1 MPTSEADHQEAIES
15 GYRFERLLADLA
27 TSFVGL
33 PPEEVDGAIED
44 AQRRVVETLG
54 LDRSSLF
61 QLSSDGVMTLTHTW
75 VVPGLPAAPRRI
87 DATEHFPWCYAQ
99 AMQGKVVRFSS
110 LNELPPE
117 AARDLE
123 SFRKDGQKSMA
134 LFPFA
139 AGGQIFG
146 GLAFGALR
154 EERHWTDEE
163 VTRLRVAATLFESTL
178 AHKRSDDALRRT
190 LDELQQLKDQLQQ
203 EKGYLQAEIN
213 ALHGYG
219 GITGNSLAIRQ
230 VLAKVDRVAATDATV
245 LLLGETG
252 TGKGL
257 LAETIHAHSRR
268 SARTMVAVNCAA
280 LSPTLIEA
288 ELFGREKGAYT
299 GALSRQ
305 AGRFELADGST
316 LFLDE
321 VAELQL
327 DLQVK
332 LLRVLQDGQF
342 ERVGGT
348 RTLRVDVRV
357 IAASN
362 RDLAKAVVAGQFRE
376 DLYYRLNAFPIVV
389 PPLRERQE
397 DIPALAW
404 TFAKESGRA
413 LGKPVDRIPQ
423 EVMAALRRY
432 AWPGNIRELRNAIE
446 RAIILGDSSTLRLP
460 AGPITNQ
467 PLDPLLTLDA
477 VERASAQAYI
487 LKVLERTGWRI
498 RGAGGAAELLGL
510 KPTTLEARMKK
521 FGIQRPTGISNR
533 VGETPSSV
541 GIPGKPRSTPPA
553 SRITPTTGIH

>member
-1 MPTSEADHQEAIES
+1 MQPSEAEQKKEIEA
-15 GYRFERLLADLA
+15 RLQFERLLADLA

-33 PPEEVDGAIED
+33 PIAQVDGAIED
-44 AQRRVVETLG
+44 AQRHIGETLA

-61 QLSSDGVMTLTHTW
+61 QFSPSGEMILTHSW
-75 VVPGLPAAPRRI
+75 VAPGFQPFPPRL
-87 DATEHFPWCYAQ
+87 DAKKHFPWCYEQ
-99 AMQGKVVRFSS
+99 GMQGKVVCFSS
-110 LNELPPE
+110 VNELPPE
-117 AARDLE
+117 AAKDME
-123 SFRKDGQKSMA
+123 TFRKYGPKSTV
-134 LFPFA
+134 LFPFTA
-139 AGGQIFG
+139 VGQIFG
-146 GLAFGALR
+146 GLSFGALR
-154 EERHWTDEE
+154 QGRHWTDDEIA
-163 VTRLRVAATLFESTL
+163 RLRVVATLFESTL
-178 AHKRSDDALRRT
+178 AHKRSDEALRRT
-190 LDELQQLKDQLQQ
+190 LDELERLKDQLQQ
-203 EKGYLQAEIN
+203 EKGYLQAEVE
-213 ALHGYG
+213 ALHGHI
-219 GITGNSLAIRQ
+219 GITGNSLVLRQ
-230 VLAKVDRVAATDATV
+230 VLAQVERVAPTEATV
-245 LLLGETG
+245 LLIGETG

-257 LAETIHAHSRR
+257 LAETIHAHSQRN
-268 SARTMVAVNCAA
+268 ARTMIAVNCAA

-327 DLQVK
+327 DLQAK

-348 RTLRVDVRV
+348 RPLRVDVRV

-362 RDLAKAVVAGQFRE
+362 RDLAKAVAAGQFRE
-376 DLYYRLNAFPIVV
+376 DLYYRLNAFPIMV

-397 DIPALAW
+397 DIPVLAW
-404 TFAKESGRA
+404 AFAREFGRA

-460 AGPITNQ
+460 AGPITTQ
-467 PLDPLLTLDA
+467 PSDPLMTLEA

-487 LKVLERTGWRI
+487 VKVLERTGWRI
-498 RGAGGAAELLGL
+498 RGTGGAAELLGL

-521 FGIQRPTGISNR
+521 LEIRRP
-533 VGETPSSV
+533 
-541 GIPGKPRSTPPA
+541 A
-553 SRITPTTGIH
+553 